1 MGEAAPKATYTPY
14 LPALTLNL
22 WLPECGIKAGPEM
35 DDPSHQEDPEDSG
48 ENEEENSGE
57 QASLKQL
64 SQTGNKEASQGGDDI
79 AGRTLSVAHPKI
91 SQQLG
96 IPVECSLGEVVASLL
111 LVTARR
117 ISL

>member
-1 MGEAAPKATYTPY
+1 MVLLRKAVFLIKNSQERYPILGEAAPKATYTPH

-22 WLPECGIKAGPEM
+22 WLPESGIKAGPEM
-35 DDPSHQEDPEDSG
+35 DDPSQQEDPEDSG
-48 ENEEENSGE
+48 ENEEENGGE

-91 SQQLG
+91 S
-96 IPVECSLGEVVASLL
+96 
-111 LVTARR
+111 
-117 ISL
+117 